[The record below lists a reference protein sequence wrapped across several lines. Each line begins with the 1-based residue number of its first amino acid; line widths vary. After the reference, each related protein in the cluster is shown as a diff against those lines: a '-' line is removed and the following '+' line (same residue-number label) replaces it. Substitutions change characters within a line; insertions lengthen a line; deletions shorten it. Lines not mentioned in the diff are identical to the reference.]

1 MVRGILGKKIGMTSV
16 YTADG
21 KYVPVTVLKVGPCF
35 VTQIKSENVDG
46 YNAIQIGFEAKKEKH
61 VTKPMMGHFK
71 KSGDTYFAHVK
82 EFDVQNPDDF
92 TLGQEITLD
101 MFEIG
106 EMIQVTGKSKGRGF
120 AGTIKRHGFGRG
132 PETHGCRNHREPGSI
147 GCSAWPSKVMK
158 GKRMPGQLGNDRRT
172 VRNLQIVDIRPDD
185 NVLLIKGPVPGAKS
199 GIVEI
204 KRPLF

>member
-132 PETHGCRNHREPGSI
+132 PETHGCRNVREPGSI
-147 GCSAWPSKVMK
+147 GCATWPGKVIK
-158 GKRMPGQLGNDRRT
+158 GKKMPGRYGAERT
-172 VRNLQIVDIRPDD
+172 TVKNLVVMDIRPEY
-185 NVLLIKGPVPGAKS
+185 NVILVKGAVPGHNM

-204 KRPLF
+204 KKVN

>member
-172 VRNLQIVDIRPDD
+172 VRNLQIVDIRPED

>member
-1 MVRGILGKKIGMTSV
+1 MLGKKIGMTSV

-21 KYVPVTVLKVGPCF
+21 KYVPVTVVKAGPCF
-35 VTQIKSENVDG
+35 VTQIKNKKIDG
-46 YNAIQIGFEAKKEKH
+46 YSAIQVGFEEIKEKH
-61 VTKPMMGHFK
+61 VTQPLKGHFK
-71 KSGDTYFAHVK
+71 KSGDKFFAHTK

-92 TLGQEITLD
+92 SLGQEITLD

-106 EMIQVTGKSKGRGF
+106 EMVQVTGTSKGRGF

-132 PETHGCRNHREPGSI
+132 PESHGCRNHREPGSI
-147 GCSAWPSKVMK
+147 GCSAWPSRVMK
-158 GKRMPGQLGNDRRT
+158 GKRMPGHLGSEKRT
-172 VRNLQIVDIRPDD
+172 VRNLQIVDIRPED
-185 NVLLIKGPVPGAKS
+185 NVILIKGQIPGAKS